1 MLKDITAVKLTGD
14 YKLHIT
20 FEDGI
25 KGIVDIAA
33 IIDFKGVFTPL
44 ADPDYF
50 AKVVVYPEIGTIC
63 WPNDAD
69 LDPDVLYSMLT
80 GEPLPIPEYA

>member
-1 MLKDITAVKLTGD
+1 MPKDITKVKVVGD

-20 FEDGI
+20 FEDSVAGMI
-25 KGIVDIAA
+25 DVAALISFKGIFA
-33 IIDFKGVFTPL
+33 PL
-44 ADPDYF
+44 ANSDYF
-50 AKVVVYPEIGTIC
+50 AKVAVNPEIGTIC